1 MQGMRKR
8 MSHYDPSQLPQ
19 SQWRHP
25 NAPIQTEWQ
34 QPPSQPLPQQPIF
47 QQSFQSPQPPQPPK
61 KKTRNNLWITIGA
74 VALMLALLVVGIGV
88 QNRSQPA
95 KSMPSSSSAHQQLV
109 TQVVRQPSPQPNLVK
124 QAIGKPIVVDSIWT
138 ITVNGVKTNA
148 GDPFSMPAAGN
159 TFLVVDVTVKN
170 TSTHFQD
177 MSSGIQLVL
186 KDSTGQQYRESITD
200 FATPPDGSIKF
211 GTFLRGQL
219 AYEIPATA
227 HTFSYYFQA
236 DASGT
241 DLTEWALKV

>member
-1 MQGMRKR
+1 
-8 MSHYDPSQLPQ
+8 MSHYDPSQPPQ

-25 NAPIQTEWQ
+25 NAPVQTEWQ
-34 QPPSQPLPQQPIF
+34 QPPSQSLPQQPIF
-47 QQSFQSPQPPQPPK
+47 QQSFPSPQPPQPPK
-61 KKTRNNLWITIGA
+61 KKGRNNLWITIGA
-74 VALMLALLVVGIGV
+74 IASMLALLGIAIGA

-95 KSMPSSSSAHQQLV
+95 TSTQSALSSSSTHQQLV
-109 TQVVRQPSPQPNLVK
+109 TQVVRQPSPQPTLVK

-170 TSTHFQD
+170 TSTHYQD
-177 MSSGIQLVL
+177 MLSGIQLVL
-186 KDSTGQQYRESITD
+186 KDGAGQQYRESITD
-200 FATPPDGSIKF
+200 FATPPDGPIKF

-227 HTFSYYFQA
+227 HAFFYYFQA
-236 DASGT
+236 DSGGT
-241 DLTEWALKV
+241 DLTEWALNV